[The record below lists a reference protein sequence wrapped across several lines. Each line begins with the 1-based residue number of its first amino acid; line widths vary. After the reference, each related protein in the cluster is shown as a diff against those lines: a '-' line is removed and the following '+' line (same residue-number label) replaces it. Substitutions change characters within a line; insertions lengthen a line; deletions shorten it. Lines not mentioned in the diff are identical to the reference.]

1 MPSSDSG
8 ESRRSAKPHNTSLA
22 PPPAEQEHL
31 PCPPC
36 DSTNTKFYYYNNYN
50 FSQPRHFCKS
60 CRRYWTDGGTLRD
73 IPVGGES
80 RKNAKRSRTV
90 PSASTATTSS
100 SAGAAVTSVS
110 SVTPLTMVPVAGNN
124 HPGAPVQFGGLVV
137 DGEAKGNNVSLCGG
151 SFTLLLSNTQQ
162 GPGGFLALGGFGLG
176 LGPGLED
183 VGFGMGRGG
192 WAFPDMVA
200 DGGSIGGGVAG
211 SGVGHTWGEGEWG
224 VINQAIGD
232 EELELEEGMC
242 FCTLEDARAAS
253 IGLTVS
259 LTLLRY
265 PSD

>member
-1 MPSSDSG
+1 
-8 ESRRSAKPHNTSLA
+8 
-22 PPPAEQEHL
+22 
-31 PCPPC
+31 
-36 DSTNTKFYYYNNYN
+36 
-50 FSQPRHFCKS
+50 PRHFCKS

-211 SGVGHTWGEGEWG
+211 S
-224 VINQAIGD
+224 
-232 EELELEEGMC
+232 
-242 FCTLEDARAAS
+242 
-253 IGLTVS
+253 
-259 LTLLRY
+259 
-265 PSD
+265 

>member
-31 PCPPC
+31 PCPRC
-36 DSTNTKFYYYNNYN
+36 DSTNTKFCYYNNYN

-60 CRRYWTDGGTLRD
+60 CRRYWTHGGTLRD
-73 IPVGGES
+73 IPVGGGS

-100 SAGAAVTSVS
+100 SAGPAVTSVS

-124 HPGAPVQFGGLVV
+124 HPGAPVQFGGVVV
-137 DGEAKGNNVSLCGG
+137 DGEAKGNN
-151 SFTLLLSNTQQ
+151 LSNTQQ

-183 VGFGMGRGG
+183 VGFGMGV
-192 WAFPDMVA
+192 VA

-211 SGVGHTWGEGEWG
+211 SGVGHTWQFEGGDQGGFVSGDCFPWPG
-224 VINQAIGD
+224 LAISTPGN
-232 EELELEEGMC
+232 
-242 FCTLEDARAAS
+242 
-253 IGLTVS
+253 GLK
-259 LTLLRY
+259 
-265 PSD
+265 